1 VANRRSAWLPAGIA
15 VAALL
20 ISACAST
27 GGGGANSANSA
38 VPVGLLGPLSGARA
52 SVGAEYTTGA
62 DLAQAV
68 INSHGGVLGHKV
80 SLVVQDDAADPGD
93 AVPAAQK
100 ELEVSHVVAMIGPEA
115 ITASVV
121 LPLADKA
128 NIPDLIAGG
137 GAEFDSITDPHFFRM
152 SPSDTEQA
160 AAMVIYAHSK
170 GWNKVALAIGNTSVD
185 QSLTPGLVATARD
198 LGMTIT
204 NQVTITLGATSFR
217 SEIQTLFSQH
227 PQAILGQFDIPSAAV
242 VFGELAQEGLT
253 STPWVASNLWYTDQ
267 FVTAVGPKVA
277 GGNIYIANPSSAGPG
292 VPPFQAA
299 LKKYNP
305 SIKGANDDAQL
316 MWDGLTV
323 WALGADEAGTWKW
336 PAIETGI
343 LKVANGPGTACYD
356 YATCYGLIKQ
366 GKAIN
371 FNGAASSVDFNKYH
385 NVFGPFSILQYS
397 PGTKSFS
404 QLELLNADQ
413 IENATKPK

>member
-1 VANRRSAWLPAGIA
+1 M
-15 VAALL
+15 
-20 ISACAST
+20 
-27 GGGGANSANSA
+27 
-38 VPVGLLGPLSGARA
+38 SGARA
-52 SVGAEYTTGA
+52 AVGAEYTTGA
-62 DLAQAV
+62 DLAMNV
-68 INSHGGVLGHKV
+68 INANGGVLGHKID
-80 SLVVQDDAADPGD
+80 LTVQDDAADPGD
-93 AVPAAQK
+93 AVPAADK
-100 ELEVSHVVAMIGPEA
+100 ELQVNHVVAMIGPEA

-185 QSLTPGLVATARD
+185 QSLTPGLVATAHA

-227 PQAILGQFDIPSAAV
+227 PQAVLAQFDIPSTAV
-242 VFGELAQEGLT
+242 VFGEIAQEGLT
-253 STPWVASNLWYTDQ
+253 ATPWIASNLWYSDQ
-267 FVTAVGPKVA
+267 FVTAVGSKLA

-292 VPPFQAA
+292 VAPFQAA

-305 SIKGANDDAQL
+305 KIKGANDDAQL
-316 MWDGLTV
+316 MWDALTV
-323 WALGADEAGTWKW
+323 WALGAEEAGTWQW
-336 PAIETGI
+336 PKIEDGI
-343 LKVANGPGTACYD
+343 LKAADSSGTACYD
-356 YATCYGLIKQ
+356 FPTCAALIKQ

-371 FNGAASSVDFNKYH
+371 FNGAASSVTFNKYH
-385 NVFGPFSILQYS
+385 NVFGPFAILHYNS
-397 PGTKSFS
+397 GTGSFD
-404 QLELLNADQ
+404 QDELLTADQ
-413 IENATKPK
+413 IENATKSK

>member
-1 VANRRSAWLPAGIA
+1 MGYRKIALLPAGLA
-15 VAALL
+15 VLNLALAACG
-20 ISACAST
+20 SGAST
-27 GGGGANSANSA
+27 SGGGNSPVA
-38 VPVGLLGPLSGARA
+38 VGLLGPLSGARA
-52 SVGAEYTTGA
+52 AVGAEYTTGA
-62 DLAQAV
+62 DLARDV
-68 INSHGGVLGHKV
+68 INSHGGVLGHPI

-100 ELEVSHVVAMIGPEA
+100 ELQVSHVSAMIGPEA

-137 GAEFDSITDPHFFRM
+137 GSEFDTITDPHFFRM

-170 GWNKVALAIGNTSVD
+170 GWNKVALAIGNTSVN
-185 QSLTPGLVATARD
+185 QSLTPGLVATARA

-227 PQAILGQFDIPSAAV
+227 PQAILGQFDIPSASV
-242 VFGELAQEGLT
+242 LFGELAQQGLT
-253 STPWVASNLWYTDQ
+253 STPWVASNLWYTNQ
-267 FVTAVGPKVA
+267 FVTAVGGKVA

-292 VPPFQAA
+292 VAPFQAA
-299 LKKYNP
+299 LKKYSP
-305 SIKGANDDAQL
+305 AIKGANDDAQL

-336 PAIETGI
+336 PAIEAGI
-343 LKVANGPGTACYD
+343 LKVANGPGTRCYD
-356 YATCYGLIKQ
+356 YATCYALLKKK
-366 GKAIN
+366 KAIN
-371 FNGAASSVDFNKYH
+371 YDGAASSVDFNKYH
-385 NVFGPFSILQYS
+385 NVFGPFSILHYDQGS
-397 PGTKSFS
+397 QSFK
-404 QLELLNADQ
+404 QLQLLAAAQ
-413 IENATKPK
+413 IENATKG